1 MAKSEK
7 IKDVPVLSSL
17 NGTEK
22 IPTGGRGKFTTTIT
36 QISDYISGAL
46 VSLINNKV
54 DKVTGK
60 GLSTED
66 YTTVEKMKLDG
77 IEQGAEVNVNA
88 DWNSTS
94 GDSEIL
100 NKPDLLQLGETD
112 TTAYRG
118 DRGKVAYDHT
128 LITTGNP
135 HQVTK
140 AEVDLGNA
148 DNTSDVDKPI
158 STAQQVAFD
167 TKLEELASPSVT
179 GTALNLTKSGVL
191 GRLKKLAVNTT
202 TDNLTII
209 DNTDHVVLD
218 TNGDS
223 LKFFKEE
230 QNNGDIALYQR
241 NIPTGASNVYL
252 SGRHS
257 ADNLILNGTGDGFY
271 PSFSLFN
278 PKHSQKISHALGS
291 GAIDLQILRRTDLT
305 DSVSVNSFTLGGFN
319 STSSAGSYSIGWNI
333 NTGGARSGTIN
344 SGYSRVNNNGAN
356 TLLISSTLSTSTP
369 TNNSTPGTY
378 PVTSSANS
386 SLIINRGTAP
396 FGGTSGGNY
405 AGSHHLIISG
415 GGSIGGNFNT
425 VFTQSTTSVSG
436 TSNLIFG
443 NASSVTNDR
452 SMQNAYILS
461 LRPAFNNQT
470 AGGNSIVKL
479 PLRAIIFSSQAN
491 NFYYMTATED
501 GSQGNLTT
509 TTYKMGPTNSHDSLL
524 VEAVIKVYY
533 HLTNSVDIVRLT
545 GTVCKNGTNRIL
557 NYTLTNILQTIT
569 PGTYDIDLVLE
580 ATDYVRTRIRWNGS
594 NFTPYSLV
602 ISTESYTTYTE
613 LGV

>member
-1 MAKSEK
+1 MVDGDYTVS
-7 IKDVPVLSSL
+7 IS
-17 NGTEK
+17 
-22 IPTGGRGKFTTTIT
+22 
-36 QISDYISGAL
+36 QIYTYISNL
-46 VSLINNKV
+46 LQSVFNTKV
-54 DKVTGK
+54 DKITGK

-66 YTTVEKMKLDG
+66 YTTVEKIKLSG
-77 IEQGAEVNVNA
+77 IEEGAEVNVNA

-100 NKPDLLQLGETD
+100 NKPDLLQLGETS
-112 TTAYRG
+112 TTAHRG
-118 DRGKVAYDHT
+118 DHGKIAYDHSQ
-128 LITTGNP
+128 LISGNP
-135 HQVTK
+135 HNVTK
-140 AEVDLGNA
+140 SEVGLGNV
-148 DNTSDVDKPI
+148 DNTSDLNKPI
-158 STAQQVAFD
+158 STATQTALN
-167 TKLEELASPSVT
+167 TKLEELSSPSLI
-179 GTALNLTKSGVL
+179 GTSLTLTKSGVL

-202 TDNLTII
+202 TNNLTIT
-209 DNTDHVVLD
+209 DNGDYVTLD
-218 TNGDS
+218 TNGEP

-257 ADNLILNGTGDGFY
+257 ADNLILNGTGVGFY

-278 PKHSQKISHALGS
+278 PKHSQKNSHALGS

-319 STSSAGSYSIGWNI
+319 STSNSGSYSIGWNI

-369 TNNSTPGTY
+369 TNNSTPGSL

-405 AGSHHLIISG
+405 GGSHHLIISG

-436 TSNLIFG
+436 SSNLIFG
-443 NASSVTNDR
+443 NTFSVTNDR

-461 LRPAFNNQT
+461 LRPALNNQT
-470 AGGNSIVKL
+470 TGGNSIVKMPGRVL
-479 PLRAIIFSSQAN
+479 INSNQAN
-491 NFYYMTATED
+491 TWYYFTSTED
-501 GSQGNLTT
+501 GSQSNLTT

-533 HLTNSVDIVRLT
+533 LLTNSVDIVRLT
-545 GTVCKNGTNRIL
+545 GTVYKNGTNRIL

-580 ATDYVRTRIRWNGS
+580 ATDYIRIRMRWNGT
-594 NFTPYSLV
+594 NTTPATNIFT
-602 ISTESYTTYTE
+602 TESYTTYTE
-613 LGV
+613 LGI